1 MVSRD
6 ELKAMFW
13 RRHANPKSGWS
24 RLLIMPVV
32 LAAIYAREW
41 RLAAAAIGY
50 AVVNPVL
57 FSPPA
62 TTDAWMSRVV
72 LAERWWTQDHHMLGL
87 GYPNVLNVCNLG
99 ATIYAVAAA
108 ARKQPVRTAG
118 AGVASML
125 LKLWYVA
132 ALVRRYDAAQ
142 TGGS

>member
-6 ELKAMFW
+6 DLEATFW
-13 RRHANPKSGWS
+13 ERHANPKSGWS
-24 RLLIMPVV
+24 RLLITPAL
-32 LAAIYAREW
+32 LAAIYHRNP

-57 FSPPA
+57 FSPPED
-62 TTDAWMSRVV
+62 TDAWMSRVV
-72 LAERWWTQDHHMLGL
+72 LAERWWTQEHSVISL

-99 ATIYAVAAA
+99 VTAYAVAAA
-108 ARKQPVRTAG
+108 AWKQPVRTAV

-132 ALVRRYDAAQ
+132 ALVRRYDAARAD
-142 TGGS
+142 GS